1 MAIQIDKYWAGTED
15 SLAQYTMNAL
25 MRLKHGYVEDDDED
39 DDEDDEGP
47 RLLNVQGSVGVIS
60 IRGSLT
66 NRDSGWG
73 SYETTYPE
81 IRKALIVAAVDPAVK
96 TVLLDINSGGGAVT
110 GVSDTAKLIRQVDGM
125 KPVYAYTDGLMCSA
139 AYWLGSSAR
148 SVNASEMAETGS
160 IGVITTHFAYQR
172 MYQEMGID
180 PTVIRAGEFK
190 ALGHSLEPLSE
201 KALAVIQGQLDQ
213 MYDMFAGYVADR
225 RGMNLETFNSTAG
238 RGRVFLGAKG
248 VEAGLVDG
256 ITNFDKLM
264 SRLEAQAQ
272 DESQTPFGRAP
283 TATGVQRRAEGGGGI
298 AFSANP
304 LQSGSNTTLGTPM
317 KQALTEQQIAAIAEG
332 AALQVDGN
340 VQSAQPAA
348 EQPAA
353 PQEPAAAA
361 PEAPQTPETLG
372 VAPGA
377 TMASALDVLQ
387 KMLENS
393 QDKVASLTAQLQTL
407 QAERDAAKTASAGLR
422 AIAQTSVDRM
432 KVALGMPAGVA
443 AASDEALLAEHG
455 SLRTTFEAKFKAGGV
470 AAVATPKEQEPSR
483 ESDPARQARI
493 QATRLK

>member
-15 SLAQYTMNAL
+15 SLAQYTMNIF
-25 MRLKHGYVEDDDED
+25 MRLKHGFEDDED
-39 DDEDDEGP
+39 DDDDEEERP
-47 RLLNVQGSVGVIS
+47 RLLNVQGSVAVIS

-66 NRDSGWG
+66 NRDAGWG

-110 GVSDTAKLIRQVDGM
+110 GVSDTAQLIRQVDGM
-125 KPVYAYTDGLMCSA
+125 KPVYSYTDGLMCSA

-148 SVNASEMAETGS
+148 TVYASEMAETGS
-160 IGVITTHFAYQR
+160 IGVITTHMAYQR

-190 ALGHSLEPLSE
+190 ALGHGLEPLSE
-201 KALAVIQGQLDQ
+201 KALSVIQAQLDQ
-213 MYDMFAGYVADR
+213 MYGMFAGYVADR
-225 RGMNLETFNSTAG
+225 RGLSVEAFNATAG
-238 RGRVFLGAKG
+238 EGRVFLGVKG

-256 ITNFDKLM
+256 ITNFDRLM
-264 SRLEAQAQ
+264 SRLEGEAQ
-272 DESQTPFGRAP
+272 DTTTPTFGRVNANSVP
-283 TATGVQRRAEGGGGI
+283 QRRADGGGGI
-298 AFSANP
+298 AFSAES

-332 AALQVDGN
+332 AALQVEGTA
-340 VQSAQPAA
+340 QSAQPAA
-348 EQPAA
+348 DQTAA
-353 PQEPAAAA
+353 TQEPAAAA

-372 VAPGA
+372 AAPGVS
-377 TMASALDVLQ
+377 TASAVDILQ
-387 KMLENS
+387 KMLETS
-393 QDKVASLTAQLQTL
+393 QDKVASLTAQLHTL
-407 QAERDAAKTASAGLR
+407 QAEHEAAKTASAGLR

-432 KVALGMPAGVA
+432 KVALGVPAGVA
-443 AASDEALLAEHG
+443 AGSDEALLAEHG
-455 SLRTTFEAKFKAGGV
+455 NLRATFEAKFKAGGV
-470 AAVATPKEQEPSR
+470 AAVAAPKDQEPAR